1 MRTDLTSRHCASAQI
16 EAIEAAM
23 TSAAPVR
30 PQPRAAILEIDPYVP
45 GKSHVPGVEKVHK
58 LSSNESP
65 LGPSPKAVQ
74 AVRAL
79 ADSLEIYPDG
89 ASTALRG
96 AIARRYGLEPSR
108 IICGNGSDELL
119 ALLAHV
125 FLHPGEEG
133 LYSQYGFLTYP
144 ICIRAAGGIPVVA
157 EERDRTASVDAIL
170 AKVNARTKVV
180 YLANPNNPTGTY
192 IPYSEV
198 KRLHGGL
205 PPHTLLVIDAAYAE
219 YVTRNDYAAGLEL
232 AATAD
237 NVVMTRTFSKIHGLA
252 SLRIGW
258 GYGSAHV
265 IDALNRVRG
274 PFNLNGAAQA
284 AGVASLGDAAHV
296 EGAIAHNA
304 RWLPWLA
311 EAIAELGIEVTPS
324 VGNFLLLSFPK
335 QPGRTAAEAD
345 AFLSARGFILRAVG
359 AYGLPDSLRLTVGGE
374 EANKGVVASLT
385 EFMRGEGG

>member
-1 MRTDLTSRHCASAQI
+1 
-16 EAIEAAM
+16 M
-23 TSAAPVR
+23 TSHAPHK
-30 PQPRAAILEIDPYVP
+30 PQPRPEILAIDPYVP
-45 GKSHVPGVEKVHK
+45 GKSRVPGLARVHK

-65 LGPSPKAVQ
+65 LGPSPKAIE

-79 ADSLEIYPDG
+79 ADSLELYPDG
-89 ASTALRG
+89 ASTALRE
-96 AIARRYGLEPSR
+96 AIGRRYGLDSSR

-119 ALLAHV
+119 SLLAHV

-157 EERDRTASVDAIL
+157 EETDRTVSVDAIL
-170 AKVNARTKVV
+170 KKVSARTKIV

-192 IPYSEV
+192 IPFSEV
-198 KRLHGGL
+198 KRLHSGL
-205 PPHTLLVIDAAYAE
+205 PAHTLLVIDAAYAE

-252 SLRIGW
+252 ALRIGW
-258 GYGSAHV
+258 AYGSAHIV
-265 IDALNRVRG
+265 DALNRVRG
-274 PFNLNGAAQA
+274 PFNVNGAAQA
-284 AGVASLGDAAHV
+284 ASVASLGDAAHI

-304 RWLPWLA
+304 RWLPWLS
-311 EAIAELGIEVTPS
+311 EAITQLGIEVTPS
-324 VGNFLLLSFPK
+324 VGNFLLLTFPK
-335 QPGRTAAEAD
+335 QSCRTAADAD
-345 AFLSARGFILRAVG
+345 AFLSARGFILRAVA

-374 EANKGVVASLT
+374 EANKGVVAALA

>member
-1 MRTDLTSRHCASAQI
+1 MRTELTPRRCASPRI
-16 EAIEAAM
+16 EANR
-23 TSAAPVR
+23 TCHDLDRSRPPSAW
-30 PQPRAAILEIDPYVP
+30 AAILEIDPYVP
-45 GKSHVPGVEKVHK
+45 GKSRVPGMDKVHK

-65 LGPSPKAVQ
+65 LGPSRKAIE

-79 ADSLEIYPDG
+79 TDSLEFYPDG
-89 ASTALRG
+89 ASTALRE
-96 AIARRYGLEPSR
+96 AIGRRYGLDSTR

-125 FLHPGEEG
+125 FLHPGDEG

-157 EERDRTASVDAIL
+157 EETDRTASVDAIL
-170 AKVNARTKVV
+170 AKVSARTKIV

-192 IPYSEV
+192 IPFSEV
-198 KRLHGGL
+198 KRLHEGL
-205 PPHTLLVIDAAYAE
+205 PPQALLVIDAAYAE
-219 YVTRNDYAAGLEL
+219 YVTRNDYAAGIEL
-232 AATAD
+232 ASAAD

-258 GYGSAHV
+258 AYGSAHV
-265 IDALNRVRG
+265 VDALNRVRG
-274 PFNLNGAAQA
+274 PFNLNGAAQI
-284 AGVASLGDAAHV
+284 AGVASLGDASHI

-324 VGNFLLLSFPK
+324 VGNFLLLTFPK
-335 QPGRTAAEAD
+335 QSDRTAADAD
-345 AFLSARGFILRAVG
+345 TFLSARGFILRAVA
-359 AYGLPDSLRLTVGGE
+359 AYGLPESLRLTVGGE
-374 EANKGVVASLT
+374 EANRGVVAALA
-385 EFMRGEGG
+385 EFMRGKGD